1 MELADRN
8 WPVLLFNKSV
18 LKQRKYREITHLLG
32 EPDHLH
38 CLDVGSDNGVI
49 SYLLREK
56 GGTWKSA
63 DLDEKSVNSIRQ
75 LVNLDVFQIDSFQ
88 KYETKSRHLQ
98 IEQRIHFLGPKP
110 VGHLAEYL
118 SQADILV
125 SPRIKGDNTPMKIYS
140 YLDSGKALLATSL
153 ATHTQVLDSRV
164 AALADPF
171 PDAFSKAMLR
181 LIEDETLRMDL
192 GIAGKKMIEEKHT
205 YTAFREKLLS
215 LFDWL
220 ETELNQG
227 HTVASSV
234 AERSPRSLQ

>member
-1 MELADRN
+1 MRKELGISGLLVMYVGNLEEYQGIDLLLESFAL
-8 WPVLLFNKSV
+8 VLINTDLIDLV
-18 LKQRKYREITHLLG
+18 IIGGQA
-32 EPDHLH
+32 
-38 CLDVGSDNGVI
+38 SDI
-49 SYLLREK
+49 
-56 GGTWKSA
+56 
-63 DLDEKSVNSIRQ
+63 
-75 LVNLDVFQIDSFQ
+75 Q
-88 KYETKSRHLQ
+88 KYERKSRHLQ

-140 YLDSGKALLATSL
+140 YLHSGKALLATRL

-192 GIAGKKMIEEKHT
+192 GKAGKTLIEEKHT
-205 YTAFREKLLS
+205 YTAFRKKMLS

-220 ETELNQG
+220 EME
-227 HTVASSV
+227 VAQK
-234 AERSPRSLQ
+234 P

>member
-1 MELADRN
+1 MRKELGISG
-8 WPVLLFNKSV
+8 LLVMYVGNLEEYQGIDLLLESFALV
-18 LKQRKYREITHLLG
+18 LKNTDLIDLVIIGGQA
-32 EPDHLH
+32 
-38 CLDVGSDNGVI
+38 SDI
-49 SYLLREK
+49 
-56 GGTWKSA
+56 
-63 DLDEKSVNSIRQ
+63 
-75 LVNLDVFQIDSFQ
+75 Q
-88 KYETKSRHLQ
+88 KYERKSRHLQ

-140 YLDSGKALLATSL
+140 YLHSGKALLATRL

-192 GIAGKKMIEEKHT
+192 GKAGKQLIEEKHT
-205 YTAFREKLLS
+205 YTAFRKKMLS

-220 ETELNQG
+220 EME
-227 HTVASSV
+227 VAQK
-234 AERSPRSLQ
+234 P

>member
-1 MELADRN
+1 MKKELGIRN
-8 WPVLLFNKSV
+8 LVMMYVGNLEEYQGIDLLLESFALV
-18 LKQRKYREITHLLG
+18 LKNTDLIDLVIIGGQA
-32 EPDHLH
+32 
-38 CLDVGSDNGVI
+38 SDI
-49 SYLLREK
+49 
-56 GGTWKSA
+56 
-63 DLDEKSVNSIRQ
+63 
-75 LVNLDVFQIDSFQ
+75 Q
-88 KYETKSRHLQ
+88 KYERKSRHLQ

-118 SQADILV
+118 SQADVLV

-140 YLDSGKALLATSL
+140 YLHSGKALLATRL

-192 GIAGKKMIEEKHT
+192 GKAGKTLIEEKHT
-205 YTAFREKLLS
+205 YTAFRKKMLS

-220 ETELNQG
+220 EME
-227 HTVASSV
+227 VAQK
-234 AERSPRSLQ
+234 P

>member
-1 MELADRN
+1 MRKELGISG
-8 WPVLLFNKSV
+8 LLVMYVGNLEEYQGIDLLLESFALV
-18 LKQRKYREITHLLG
+18 LKNTDLIDLVIIGGQA
-32 EPDHLH
+32 
-38 CLDVGSDNGVI
+38 SDI
-49 SYLLREK
+49 
-56 GGTWKSA
+56 
-63 DLDEKSVNSIRQ
+63 
-75 LVNLDVFQIDSFQ
+75 Q
-88 KYETKSRHLQ
+88 KYERKSRHLQ

-140 YLDSGKALLATSL
+140 YLHSGKALLATRL

-192 GIAGKKMIEEKHT
+192 GKAGKKLIEEKHT
-205 YTAFREKLLS
+205 YTAFRKKMLS

-220 ETELNQG
+220 EVEVGQ
-227 HTVASSV
+227 
-234 AERSPRSLQ
+234 RP

>member
-1 MELADRN
+1 MRKELGISG
-8 WPVLLFNKSV
+8 LLVMYVGNLEEYQGIDLLLESFALV
-18 LKQRKYREITHLLG
+18 LKNTDLIDLVIIGGQA
-32 EPDHLH
+32 
-38 CLDVGSDNGVI
+38 SDI
-49 SYLLREK
+49 
-56 GGTWKSA
+56 
-63 DLDEKSVNSIRQ
+63 
-75 LVNLDVFQIDSFQ
+75 Q
-88 KYETKSRHLQ
+88 KYERKSRHLQ

-140 YLDSGKALLATSL
+140 YLHSGKALLATRL

-192 GIAGKKMIEEKHT
+192 GKAGKQLIEEKHT
-205 YTAFREKLLS
+205 YTAFRKKMLS

-220 ETELNQG
+220 EME
-227 HTVASSV
+227 VAQ
-234 AERSPRSLQ
+234 RP